1 MRALP
6 VKSQTAGLAKLE
18 RSKFLFLYDKL
29 GACGVW
35 VDAGRATIKKPSFW
49 LKVNQKISLVLEG
62 ATEVNWLQSGRETGV
77 KVDSASRV
85 NIWRRKCTACWTEQS
100 GLVVVKSQ
108 FCEESSQW
116 YCVKELVF

>member
-6 VKSQTAGLAKLE
+6 VKSQTARLAKLE

-35 VDAGRATIKKPSFW
+35 VDAGRATIKKPMIDSR
-49 LKVNQKISLVLEG
+49 VNQKTYLWLEVNQKVSLVLEG

-77 KVDSASRV
+77 KV
-85 NIWRRKCTACWTEQS
+85 
-100 GLVVVKSQ
+100 
-108 FCEESSQW
+108 
-116 YCVKELVF
+116 